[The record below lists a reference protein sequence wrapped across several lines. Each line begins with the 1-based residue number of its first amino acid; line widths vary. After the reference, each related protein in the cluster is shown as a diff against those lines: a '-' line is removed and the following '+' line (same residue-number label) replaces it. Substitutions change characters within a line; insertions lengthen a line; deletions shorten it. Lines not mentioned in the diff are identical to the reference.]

1 MINEYNDYGKH
12 ISNYHTNT
20 DIGDISH
27 GKYPIHVYIAYYGN
41 IPHLIVRSLE
51 TSRKE
56 GVFG

>member
-1 MINEYNDYGKH
+1 MH

-20 DIGDISH
+20 DLGDISH
-27 GKYPIHVYIAYYGN
+27 GKYPIHVYIAYCGN